1 MAASRN
7 FTRCLLYWI
16 LRVYAR
22 HADVV
27 ELVDTY
33 ALGAYASRREG
44 SSPFIRTKRVKIMS
58 LNGLFLL

>member
-16 LRVYAR
+16 LRVYAC

-33 ALGAYASRREG
+33 ALGANKLAC
-44 SSPFIRTKRVKIMS
+44 
-58 LNGLFLL
+58 LFLYFIGVI